1 MKDAVYNFF
10 VRKNEN
16 VRYEYERYVMEHT
29 KEHYEHR
36 FLHWKILLKLNIHY
50 RVKKVKS
57 PMIYFDDSGDGIG
70 RNAGSAIT
78 EDAGKETKPAASGAA
93 IDGAQLS
100 CARAGSGEVCLRWEA
115 EADICNIYRSGN
127 GTDYKFVSK
136 VFGDRIYID
145 DTVKADTKYEYK
157 IKVSKNEKNYS
168 RFSNVVRVKTLPLG
182 KYELIYGTAKLCGK
196 GAESEACRRM
206 SEMNLAKMLMKYDVI
221 SFDVFDTLLL
231 RPFRKP
237 SDLLMLVG
245 QKLDIMDYCSIRLQ
259 AEEDARKYNMLTRG
273 NREVT
278 LEEIYANVEKQTGV
292 PKEYGMQAELET
304 EFGLCKANPYMQ
316 RVYRLVKHQKKK
328 VIALSDM
335 YLCKDTMGELL
346 AANGYG
352 DLDDILVSCDYN
364 VSKAQGGLYDIL
376 ISRHGKEPGR
386 KIIHIGDNARTD
398 IERARE
404 KGLEAYH
411 YIAVNEA
418 GDKYRA
424 SKMSRLVGSAYAG
437 IVNAHLHNGIHRFSP
452 YYEVG
457 FVYAGIYVMGFCCW
471 LHKKAVENHIT
482 KILFLAREGDIYRK
496 VFKRLFRDVETEY
509 VLWSRVPVAKT
520 VVRKNRHPYLL
531 QLVHHKAHAI
541 YKSKVGRLFDCIGI
555 GELKKY
561 FPEYKIREEEFLSS
575 SNEKIVE
582 SLLTDHWEEVCGCY
596 EEDGMRI
603 REYLESMVSGH
614 SRAAAVDVGWSG
626 NNVLQVKY
634 LIEEVYQSDCRIY
647 CYLAAAREVNDTY
660 MASMMQSGEVE
671 TYIFSN
677 LQNRGLH
684 DFHQET
690 NERLN
695 SFFFEILTQSCTPTF
710 LGFDGDNFLYDI
722 PEVENFGHNKEIHRG
737 ILDFARIYAETF
749 REYPYMKDI
758 SGHDA
763 YMPFRLF
770 VSDLSWLRKYFPE
783 YVFGRDLFAT
793 QEKAVMETVKEVMQ
807 AKNL

>member
-1 MKDAVYNFF
+1 MKNAVYNYF
-10 VRKNEN
+10 VRKNGN
-16 VRYEYERYVMEHT
+16 IQYEYERYVMEHME
-29 KEHYEHR
+29 EHYEHR
-36 FLHWKILLKLNIHY
+36 FLHWKILLKLNMHY
-50 RVKKVKS
+50 RVRRAKG
-57 PMIYFDDSGDGIG
+57 PMIYFDRSGDGIG
-70 RNAGSAIT
+70 GFASAIEENAGSR
-78 EDAGKETKPAASGAA
+78 GKRAASRAA
-93 IDGAQLS
+93 AENVWLS
-100 CARAGSGEVCLRWEA
+100 CPRVSSREVCLRWET
-115 EADICNIYRSGN
+115 EADVCNVYRSGN
-127 GTDYKFVSK
+127 GADFKFVCK
-136 VFGDRIYID
+136 VFRDRIYID
-145 DTVKADTKYEYK
+145 DTVQAGTEYAYK
-157 IKVSKNEKNYS
+157 IKVSRNEKNYS
-168 RFSNVVRVKTLPLG
+168 RFSNVVSVKTLLPG
-182 KYELIYGTAKLCGK
+182 KYELIYGTAGLCRK
-196 GAESEACRRM
+196 GAESETCGRM
-206 SEMNLAKMLMKYDVI
+206 SEMNLAKMLMKYDII

-237 SDLLMLVG
+237 SDLFMLVG

-259 AEEDARKYNMLTRG
+259 AEEDARKYNMLIRG

-278 LEEIYANVEKQTGV
+278 LEEIYGNVEKQTGV

-335 YLCKDTMGELL
+335 YLGKDTMRKLL

-364 VSKAQGGLYDIL
+364 ASKSQGGLYDIL
-376 ISRHGKEPGR
+376 ISKYGTEHGR
-386 KIIHIGDNARTD
+386 KMIHIGDNAKTD
-398 IERARE
+398 IDRARE
-404 KGLEAYH
+404 KGIEAYH
-411 YIAVNEA
+411 YISVNES
-418 GDKYRA
+418 GDQYRA
-424 SKMSRLVGSAYAG
+424 ANMSRLVGSAYAG
-437 IVNAHLHNGIHRFSP
+437 IVNAHLHNGVRRFSP

-471 LHKKAVENHIT
+471 IHKKAVANHIT

-496 VFKRLFRDVETEY
+496 VFQQLFQDVETEY

-520 VVRKNRHPYLL
+520 VVKKNRHPYLL

-561 FPEYKIREEEFLSS
+561 FPAYKIREEEFLSS

-582 SLLTDHWEEVCGCY
+582 NLLTDHWEEVCGCY
-596 EEDGMRI
+596 EADGIRI
-603 REYLESMVSGH
+603 REYLEGMVRGH
-614 SRAAAVDVGWSG
+614 SRAAVVDVGWSG

-634 LIEEVYQSDCRIY
+634 LIEEVYKSECRIH

-660 MASMMQSGEVE
+660 MASMMQSEEVE

-677 LQNRGLH
+677 LLNKGLH

-710 LGFDGDNFLYDI
+710 LGFDGDKFLYDI

-737 ILDFARIYAETF
+737 ILDFAKIYSETF

-770 VSDLSWLRKYFPE
+770 VSDLSWMREYFPK